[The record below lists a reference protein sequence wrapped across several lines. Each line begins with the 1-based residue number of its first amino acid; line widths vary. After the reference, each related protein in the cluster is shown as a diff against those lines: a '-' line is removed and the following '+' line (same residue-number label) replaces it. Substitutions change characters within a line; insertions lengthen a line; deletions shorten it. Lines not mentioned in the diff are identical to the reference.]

1 MNKKI
6 YFNID
11 INKDINILE
20 KELSDYNKLKIKFFI
35 NKNNYNKEE
44 QETFLNNFYN
54 AKLNTIISILYYYS
68 NKNELNNKNN
78 PFFYIDNN
86 REIKKYS
93 LKICQM
99 LLNIN
104 DENLAR
110 REELIDTYE
119 NLTKIIEINKNN
131 YNTFIKNNVFWNEF
145 INFYKELNIDMKN

>member
-1 MNKKI
+1 
-6 YFNID
+6 
-11 INKDINILE
+11 
-20 KELSDYNKLKIKFFI
+20 
-35 NKNNYNKEE
+35 
-44 QETFLNNFYN
+44 
-54 AKLNTIISILYYYS
+54 
-68 NKNELNNKNN
+68 
-78 PFFYIDNN
+78 
-86 REIKKYS
+86 
-93 LKICQM
+93 M